1 MGEEQGV
8 WTDVVRLV
16 GADPDEVLR
25 TAPPPADEAGRRTE
39 TVYRS
44 VARRLIGADTVGR
57 AQLLSLEAARFGWP
71 GLAARFASAT
81 PPGEPTAPWRVG
93 WATGRLVDERTV
105 RVLRCDGVHAALAV
119 RNGRLVAVDAGP
131 FGEVRA
137 LDVLDGASADLFKP
151 PQDARVLGSVE
162 AGGRVLVLTGH
173 EARDRHW
180 NTDRQGPDDTVRSWD
195 LSTGEPVGEPFA
207 VAHGCVTAVASAQV
221 DGRTLL
227 VGGWDGLVRVWDPA
241 TGREVAE
248 PVGGHRGRVTAVA
261 TARVAGRPVAVTAG
275 EYDPHVLVRDLLSG
289 RPCRPAAEWPLRA
302 GPGGGHH
309 LR

>member
-1 MGEEQGV
+1 M
-8 WTDVVRLV
+8 WTDMVRLV

-25 TAPPPADEAGRRTE
+25 TAPPPADEAERRTE

-44 VARRLIGADTVGR
+44 VARRLIGADIVGR

-71 GLAARFASAT
+71 GLAARFASVT
-81 PPGEPTAPWRVG
+81 PTGEPTAPWRVG
-93 WATGRLVDERTV
+93 WATGHLVDERTA
-105 RVLRCDGVHAALAV
+105 RVLRCDGVHAALAE

-137 LDVLDGASADLFKP
+137 LDVLDGTSADLFEA
-151 PQDARVLGSVE
+151 PQDARVLGSVQ

-180 NTDRQGPDDTVRSWD
+180 NTERRGPDDTVWAWD

-207 VAHGCVTAVASAQV
+207 VAHGCVTAVASAHT

-227 VGGWDGLVRVWDPA
+227 VGGGRDGLVRVWDPA
-241 TGREVAE
+241 TGREAAE
-248 PVGGHRGRVTAVA
+248 PAGGHRGRVTAVA
-261 TARVAGRPVAVTAG
+261 TAWVAGRPVAVTAG
-275 EYDPHVLVRDLLSG
+275 STTPTSWSG
-289 RPCRPAAEWPLRA
+289 TCSAAARSA
-302 GPGGGHH
+302 
-309 LR
+309 RR